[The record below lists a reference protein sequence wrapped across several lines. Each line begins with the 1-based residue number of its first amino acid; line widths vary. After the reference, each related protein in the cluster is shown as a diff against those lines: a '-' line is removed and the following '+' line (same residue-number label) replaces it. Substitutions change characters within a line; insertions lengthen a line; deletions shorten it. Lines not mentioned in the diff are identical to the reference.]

1 MEFGQP
7 LTITKEMVELY
18 KVNKREAISNLLI
31 EIQNVKNLLKK
42 KNLLDISKEI
52 KGCHIDCTKL
62 QHNDVSTLIEKHLSA

>member
-31 EIQNVKNLLKK
+31 DIQNVIYSFLIIFLLH
-42 KNLLDISKEI
+42 ISKEI

>member
-31 EIQNVKNLLKK
+31 DIQNVIYSFLIIFLLH
-42 KNLLDISKEI
+42 ISKEI
-52 KGCHIDCTKL
+52 KGCHFDCT
-62 QHNDVSTLIEKHLSA
+62 

>member
-42 KNLLDISKEI
+42 KNLLDI
-52 KGCHIDCTKL
+52 
-62 QHNDVSTLIEKHLSA
+62 